1 LVEQLTLNQRV
12 EGSSPST
19 PTNAFNHLAPIAGV
33 RFYKVVGEF
42 YISRFIRFTCC
53 SRLQPILLFAGAPMR
68 RALKPVPSTVAGT
81 AETPLTLDE
90 RRTDELVFAM
100 VGPVGSGVTFTA
112 NILADI
118 LRKDYGY
125 EGAVL
130 TLSSF
135 ITKYAEIV
143 GGAAVDASDPE
154 RVLKLQDIGNRLR
167 EKLGTGCLAELGVR
181 DINMARGSP
190 KGLPAARRHFTV
202 LDSIKNPE
210 EAEILREV
218 YQDALSIVGVFA
230 PESVRKKRLAGQS
243 LSEKY
248 IADIFERDQA
258 DGLAFGQNV
267 KGTMELA
274 DFYVRNDGEND
285 IRVRQ
290 ALTRYLEIM
299 FGIGVHTPTREEM
312 SMQAASALATGSA
325 CLSRRVGAVI
335 VSKSGETIGHGLNDV
350 PRFGG
355 GLYTSES
362 GEGDHRCWKW
372 KGRECHNDGQKK
384 KLLEKVQGQLAAA
397 RVLKASAT
405 GIQEAVA
412 RAGIRNLIEF
422 SRSVHAEMEAIISV
436 ARTGKGGIL
445 GSTLYTTTFPCH
457 NCARHIVASGIE
469 RVIYIEPYT
478 KSLALELHDD
488 AISVDARDDGKKVLF
503 LQFEGVAPR
512 NMMRLFTQQTERKE
526 DGRARS
532 VPRTKASPV
541 CKAPLDGFETRE
553 RLIVAKLGTLSK

>member
-1 LVEQLTLNQRV
+1 M
-12 EGSSPST
+12 P
-19 PTNAFNHLAPIAGV
+19 
-33 RFYKVVGEF
+33 
-42 YISRFIRFTCC
+42 
-53 SRLQPILLFAGAPMR
+53 
-68 RALKPVPSTVAGT
+68 RALKAVPTPGIKAASAPV
-81 AETPLTLDE
+81 TLGE
-90 RRTDELVFAM
+90 RRTDEIIFAM
-100 VGPVGSGVTFTA
+100 VGPVGSGVTYIA

-118 LRKDYGY
+118 LRKDYDYDGT
-125 EGAVL
+125 VV

-135 ITKYAEIV
+135 IAKYANVV
-143 GGAAVDASDPE
+143 GSPAVEATDPQ
-154 RVLKLQDIGNRLR
+154 RILKLQEIGNRLR
-167 EKLGTGCLAELGVR
+167 EKLGTGCIAELGVR
-181 DINMARGSP
+181 EINMARGTP
-190 KGLPAARRHFTV
+190 RELPEPRRHFTV

-230 PESVRKKRLAGQS
+230 PEIVRKKRLAGQD

-248 IADIFERDQA
+248 IADIFDKDQT
-258 DGLAFGQNV
+258 DGLDFGQNV

-299 FGIGVHTPTREEM
+299 FGIGVHTPTKEEM

-325 CLSRRVGAVI
+325 CLSRRVGAIV

-362 GEGDHRCWKW
+362 GDGDHRCWKW
-372 KGRECHNDGQKK
+372 KGKECHNDAQK
-384 KLLEKVQGQLAAA
+384 KLLLGKIQDQLGVAGF
-397 RVLKASAT
+397 LKKT
-405 GIQEAVA
+405 LPGVQEAMA
-412 RAGIRNLIEF
+412 RAGIKNLIEF
-422 SRSVHAEMEAIISV
+422 SRSVHAEMEAIISI

-469 RVIYIEPYT
+469 KVVYIEPYT
-478 KSLALELHDD
+478 KSLALDLHDD
-488 AISVDARDDGKKVLF
+488 AISVDSRDEGKKVLF

-512 NMMRLFTQQTERKE
+512 NMMRLFTHHIERKE
-526 DGRARS
+526 DGRATSRS
-532 VPRTKASPV
+532 RTKASPV

-553 RLIVAKLGTLSK
+553 RLIVVKLAALEKSPL